1 MKRFYSL
8 SDYLKETFGRKVYKV
23 ALDGGFTCPNRDGT
37 LDTRGCIFCGGG
49 SGAFALP
56 VTPENVIVQIDEGA
70 KKIERKA
77 GKNPLLI
84 AYFQSYTN
92 TYAPTESLDAL
103 FSAAISHPQVAVL
116 SVATRPDCLSDE
128 VIALFVRLSKIKPV
142 WIELGLQTHRD
153 DTAEYI
159 RRGYP
164 LSVYLDTADR
174 LRAAGIPFITHMIVG
189 LPGETVSDMITT
201 ARIITQSGASGIK
214 IQLLHILEGTDL
226 AEEYRAGRVKTLS
239 MDEYMEILF
248 DILRVLPPDTVVHR
262 MTGDGA
268 KKDLIAPLWSAN
280 KRAVRNAITRAM
292 ERENLIQGENACL
305 GKPIKTT

>member
-1 MKRFYSL
+1 MKHFHSL
-8 SDYLKETFGRKVYKV
+8 SDYLKDTFGTKVYKV

-49 SGAFALP
+49 SGCFSLP
-56 VTPENVIVQIDEGA
+56 VTPETVIAQIDEGA
-70 KKIERKA
+70 KRIEKKT

-92 TYAPTESLDAL
+92 TYAPVDRLETL
-103 FSAAISHPQVAVL
+103 FSAAMAHERVAVL

-128 VIALFVRLSKIKPV
+128 VTDLLIRLSRTKPV
-142 WIELGLQTHRD
+142 WVELGLQTARD
-153 DTAEYI
+153 DIADYI

-174 LRAAGIPFITHMIVG
+174 LKKASIPFITHMIVG
-189 LPGETVSDMITT
+189 LPGESVSDMLDT
-201 ARIITQSGASGIK
+201 ARVIANSGADGIK

-226 AEEYRAGRVKTLS
+226 AAEYRAGKVKVLS
-239 MDEYMEILF
+239 MEEYI
-248 DILRVLPPDTVVHR
+248 DILLHILRILPPDMVIHR

-280 KRAVRNAITRAM
+280 KRQVRNTIARAM
-292 ERENLIQGENACL
+292 ERENLIQGEDAL
-305 GKPIKTT
+305 L